1 MTAPSSA
8 SRSRSSAASAC
19 CATGASST
27 ATCLYAPRSRR
38 DLRHTSPLLLR
49 PNRVFN
55 RVGSAPLNVDSV
67 GGTNMLRKILIL
79 AAVLAVPS
87 ALAAQGVP
95 NSNASDTAKSK
106 VAAHRQNPQV
116 PAQEASDVAKSKV
129 AQHQS
134 TRVRGSAVGLDNR
147 PATPATRAVPATP
160 NAGGAATSVTP
171 AVPASPSQKPSDAG
185 SQAGSHRP

>member
-1 MTAPSSA
+1 
-8 SRSRSSAASAC
+8 
-19 CATGASST
+19 
-27 ATCLYAPRSRR
+27 
-38 DLRHTSPLLLR
+38 
-49 PNRVFN
+49 
-55 RVGSAPLNVDSV
+55 
-67 GGTNMLRKILIL
+67 MLRKILIL

-147 PATPATRAVPATP
+147 PVTPATRAVPATP